1 MEITISKHRWITKL
15 TTVMKA
21 KLMTTIMMV
30 TTDNDDDYSAS
41 NGQFDNVTL
50 PSDIKEAMAATVVM
64 PEMIIQTLQSLF
76 SDTFE

>member
-15 TTVMKA
+15 TTLMKA

-50 PSDIKEAMAATVVM
+50 LSDIKEAMAASVVM